1 MNVKTVDTYVNK
13 IVLIFIKQQ
22 NMLHNQPINLTVDA

>member
-22 NMLHNQPINLTVDA
+22 NMLHNQPINPTVDA